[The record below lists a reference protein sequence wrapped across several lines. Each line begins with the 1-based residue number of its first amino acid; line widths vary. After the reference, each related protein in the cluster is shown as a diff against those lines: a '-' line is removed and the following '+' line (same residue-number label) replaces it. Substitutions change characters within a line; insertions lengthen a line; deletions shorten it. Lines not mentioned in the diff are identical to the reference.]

1 MLIISNQVG
10 KGSKFVQAGRL
21 RDTYQYKKP
30 LNLRFKG
37 SLFYSNLIYSSYIKE
52 NVPYS
57 SFATQTKKQAL
68 DFIDWAV
75 NNRLYAL
82 QKYPQMYRPF
92 DLIIIDRETSLT
104 SIQVQYLKPENEPTQ
119 GIVKLRGLILP
130 SYIYA
135 VRILQATSL
144 R

>member
-1 MLIISNQVG
+1 
-10 KGSKFVQAGRL
+10 
-21 RDTYQYKKP
+21 
-30 LNLRFKG
+30 
-37 SLFYSNLIYSSYIKE
+37 
-52 NVPYS
+52 
-57 SFATQTKKQAL
+57 
-68 DFIDWAV
+68 
-75 NNRLYAL
+75 
-82 QKYPQMYRPF
+82 MYRPF